1 MLTTL
6 CLSVRLSAKVLL
18 TVFLKVSFTSC
29 LSHVLISPSVLVYI
43 FSSSSIWS
51 RPSTWLYSASF
62 GCRRMPRDSL
72 DSILLAYVT
81 YCWSVHCSFSAVLTL
96 YQAYMIQLW
105 LKSTKNLKRYVLTEF
120 TVSIPC
126 SVLYLSVQIC
136 SNNAGFRLYAAILN
150 PIYVLFNNV

>member
-1 MLTTL
+1 MVFLTAMPSVPSFALPTNSVKLSRILISTRMLTTL
-6 CLSVRLSAKVLL
+6 SLSVRLSAKE
-18 TVFLKVSFTSC
+18 S
-29 LSHVLISPSVLVYI
+29 LSKSLSQVLISPSVLVYI

-81 YCWSVHCSFSAVLTL
+81 YCCSVHCPFNAVLTL
-96 YQAYMIQLW
+96 YRAYMILLW

-120 TVSIPC
+120 IVIIPW

-136 SNNAGFRLYAAILN
+136 C
-150 PIYVLFNNV
+150 